1 MARWISLW
9 AAAVFCF
16 SSVASGATTV
26 TLKFH
31 GPQSER
37 VRLTRA
43 EILLSGWGWADGKE
57 VRASGDSLRLTLDPA
72 LTAPSGA
79 KLADAES
86 AFIYVEAVGFAPWR
100 SDAFRWPSAEV
111 FDAIHIVLDDAG
123 RELVVRPN
131 ANVDVGIGLRKPIQ
145 RKITFLDEAGA
156 PVAGL
161 PVDISMFWSNDN
173 HCGYFSG
180 KRPLVASRTD
190 MRGTIVVPDV
200 DSEYGLEL
208 RDQFRARMEF
218 VDSDTWRFQSV
229 LRLSTAETFVRL
241 HRFRRTPLRL
251 SVLNKGVPVV
261 GATLMVDLQLGVCGA
276 GSGPEGVSDA
286 SGIISVPDFY
296 PEEWPIAAI
305 CYEHKSLW
313 DGSPTVDLPTTI
325 DIATVTAESN
335 YLCEP

>member
-1 MARWISLW
+1 MARWMPLW
-9 AAAVFCF
+9 VAAVFCF

-31 GPQSER
+31 GPQGER

-43 EILLSGWGWADGKE
+43 EILISVWGYADEKDLPTD
-57 VRASGDSLRLTLDPA
+57 ADTLRFVLDPTSA
-72 LTAPSGA
+72 TSLAN
-79 KLADAES
+79 KLAEAES
-86 AFIYVEAVGFAPWR
+86 TFLYVEAAGYASWR
-100 SDAFRWPSAEV
+100 SDAFRWPSADV
-111 FDAIHIVLDDAG
+111 FDAIHIVLDDTG

-145 RKITFLDEAGA
+145 RKITFLDDAGA
-156 PVAGL
+156 PVAGV
-161 PVDISMFWSNDN
+161 PVDISMFWSNWN
-173 HCGYFSG
+173 HCGFFSG
-180 KRPLVASRTD
+180 KHPLVASRTD

-218 VDSDTWRFQSV
+218 VNSETWRFQSV

-251 SVLNKGVPVV
+251 RILNKGVAVE
-261 GATLMVDLQLGVCGA
+261 GATLMVDLELGIC
-276 GSGPEGVSDA
+276 GSGSGQEGISDA

-296 PEEWPIAAI
+296 PEEWPIAAL

-313 DGSPTVDLPTTI
+313 QGSPTVDLPATI
-325 DIATVTAESN
+325 DIATVTATSN
-335 YLCEP
+335 YLCEL